1 LAVKADLRRET
12 RAHIFF
18 FDARGDGV
26 LTRSYRHALSRKTV
40 VQSILSLLRIPRLL
54 SSPSPRDDQGVHACL
69 RSSNM
74 DRVKLFSGYRAQ
86 ELSARSA
93 AGISLCDPVR
103 LDFRIRAVFQTGRIR
118 EALLWGRVLC
128 GETGSGR
135 TALRYNPFLQSRRI

>member
-1 LAVKADLRRET
+1 MKADLRRET

-93 AGISLCDPVR
+93 AGISLCETPYVWIFGSG
-103 LDFRIRAVFQTGRIR
+103 LFFQTGRIR